1 MLNGLEVMMFAD
13 AMEWETWLADHQEK
27 RQGVWLKIGKK
38 GSRVRSVNAA
48 EATEVAMCFGWIDGQ
63 RKSGD
68 ESTFLQKYT
77 PRRPS
82 SSWSK
87 VNADR
92 VEALILAGRMRD
104 SGLAQVAAAKADGR
118 WDLAYESQR
127 NAAVPVDLEATLAGN
142 TGARQA
148 FDSLGRSDRYA
159 LILRLLKARTPS
171 RRAAQLGKIVA
182 MLEARRSA

>member
-1 MLNGLEVMMFAD
+1 
-13 AMEWETWLADHQEK
+13 
-27 RQGVWLKIGKK
+27 
-38 GSRVRSVNAA
+38 
-48 EATEVAMCFGWIDGQ
+48 
-63 RKSGD
+63 
-68 ESTFLQKYT
+68 
-77 PRRPS
+77 
-82 SSWSK
+82 